1 MPIIIHKDIVYLVS
15 RVEFLEEYKRINTV
29 DKPITEI
36 TKSKDFDFT
45 KSVLAIT
52 ESYKNGKDRHA
63 NDLNKRLYAF
73 NYFEKDA
80 QDIVEELLV
89 LFSSFYCKFKI
100 FDNQNNLQLIEE
112 YLLPHKNIRF
122 QEKSNITIS
131 YRKLDYSLD
140 ISQIRQIKGL
150 VNNFVIF
157 LDNQILHFCSDIRFG
172 KFIKILPFVYEIN
185 KENYFEINDF
195 DYVFDRNRPNKYK
208 FFNYRKKGFL
218 VIIQ

>member
-15 RVEFLEEYKRINTV
+15 RVEFLEEYKGINTV

-100 FDNQNNLQLIEE
+100 FDNQNNLQPIEE

-122 QEKSNITIS
+122 QQKSNITIS
-131 YRKLDYSLD
+131 YRKLDYRLD

-185 KENYFEINDF
+185 KDNYFEINDF